1 MEEEDLRNFVGT
13 LAKRLHGSFD
23 AMRKEVGVVD
33 QMGSRVEA
41 VLQEPEAGTELLD
54 RLRAVEK
61 QERRIKGSPLE
72 MT

>member
-1 MEEEDLRNFVGT
+1 MEEEDLKNFVGT
-13 LAKRLHGSFD
+13 LAKRLHGRFD
-23 AMRKEVGVVD
+23 VLRKEVGVVD

-61 QERRIKGSPLE
+61 QGRRRDRPEK
-72 MT
+72 